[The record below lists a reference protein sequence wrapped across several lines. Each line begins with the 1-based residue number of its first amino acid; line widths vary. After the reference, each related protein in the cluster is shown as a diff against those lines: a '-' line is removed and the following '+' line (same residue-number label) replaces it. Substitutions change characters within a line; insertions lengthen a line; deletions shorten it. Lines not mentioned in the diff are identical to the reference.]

1 MTEDQKE
8 MGGRERLVRQFRQIL
23 LWPVH
28 LMPADNEPHFARR
41 WKILREHD
49 QTWFPV
55 VDEFPAD
62 CSEFQVRHYN
72 EFLTFLPAVQ
82 RFLYG
87 ESRQNSCGESPIRVF
102 RRADIKQVRL
112 TLKGRAEPITLSIA
126 HIDLYFFY
134 DIDVVLFTVE
144 VYGED
149 LDLELVQDLLFR
161 FGRAFPT
168 GWDQEEHGDHC
179 VLRTEWLGV
188 DGQVI
193 TASDFENRSRFL
205 TTVCRE
211 RTAAISEDWE
221 YLLHPMVPD
230 SSSRP
235 GSLRFRQLEY
245 SRMPLLAYLALDR
258 PQVLSRGD
266 FARLVL
272 AARPGPSD
280 QLPVSEAFLHEFEHD
295 YCYDRYWGID
305 NPQVADT
312 RFLCSGQ
319 AFVVVGEAGS
329 HLFTDAEQG
338 VLAQF
343 RHQYFLLALIA
354 HFHKAALLMFA
365 DRLSLAMNG
374 LDIRDAERVKTFKRT
389 IRDLFATFLR
399 FTHRYWFRE
408 VSIHA
413 PARAIFAMFR
423 RHHGTDSLYDDI
435 RLSVQDMANYLE
447 SDGLRRQAN
456 TVVRL
461 TVVTTFGLIA
471 NIVTGLLGMNL
482 ISAADAPFGTKTVIF
497 LSTCVP
503 TTIITLYTVVI
514 SKRLSDML
522 ESLSDEHLSM
532 TTKFKLFARVWFGGR
547 GDP

>member
-1 MTEDQKE
+1 MSDPDADAAQGK
-8 MGGRERLVRQFRQIL
+8 LVRHFRQIL

-28 LMPADNEPHFARR
+28 LMPSACDQHVARR
-41 WKILREHD
+41 WDDLRRD
-49 QTWFPV
+49 NTAWYPV
-55 VDEFPAD
+55 TDEYPSD
-62 CSEFQVRHYN
+62 PTQFQIRHYN
-72 EFLTFLPAVQ
+72 EFITFLPAVQ

-87 ESRQNSCGESPIRVF
+87 EARQSSYGESPIRVF
-102 RRADIKQVRL
+102 RRSDIRTVRL
-112 TLKGRAEPITLSIA
+112 TLKSRPEPVTLSIA

-134 DIDVVLFTVE
+134 DIDVTLFTVE
-144 VYGED
+144 VFGDD
-149 LDLELVQDLLFR
+149 LELELVQDLLFR

-179 VLRTEWLGV
+179 LLRAEWLDAADTV
-188 DGQVI
+188 RAV
-193 TASDFENRSRFL
+193 SDFEQRQRFL
-205 TTVCRE
+205 ATVCRE
-211 RTAAISEDWE
+211 RTTAISADWE
-221 YLLHPMVPD
+221 YLLEPMVPD
-230 SSSRP
+230 SSPRP
-235 GSLRFRQLEY
+235 GTLRFRQLEY
-245 SRMPLLAYLALDR
+245 SRMPLLAYLSFDE
-258 PQVLSRGD
+258 PQSLSRGD
-266 FARLVL
+266 FVRMVL
-272 AARPGPSD
+272 AARPGSSD
-280 QLPVSEAFLHEFEHD
+280 QLPVSEAFLHDFEKE

-305 NPQVADT
+305 NPRVANT

-319 AFVVVGEAGS
+319 AFVVVGEARQ
-329 HLFTDAEQG
+329 HLFTDPEQG

-413 PARAIFAMFR
+413 PARAIFAIFR
-423 RHHGTDSLYDDI
+423 RHHGTDALYDDV
-435 RLSVQDMANYLE
+435 RVAVQDMANYLE

-461 TVVTTFGLIA
+461 TVVTTFGLIGS
-471 NIVTGLLGMNL
+471 IVTGLLGMNL
-482 ISAADAPFGTKTVIF
+482 IAAADAPLMTKIWYFIATF
-497 LSTCVP
+497 VP
-503 TTIITLYTVVI
+503 TTIVTLYTVII
-514 SKRLSDML
+514 SKRLSDLL

-532 TTKFKLFARVWFGGR
+532 STKLKLFARVWFGGR